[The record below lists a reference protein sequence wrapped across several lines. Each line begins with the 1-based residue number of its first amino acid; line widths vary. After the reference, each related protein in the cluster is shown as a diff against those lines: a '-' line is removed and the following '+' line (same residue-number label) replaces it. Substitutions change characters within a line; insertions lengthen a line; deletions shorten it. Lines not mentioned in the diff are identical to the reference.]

1 MSGYIMYLR
10 KSRTDRGYAEESVEL
25 TLSRHRERLE
35 ELCRTMSIH
44 CDTVLQ
50 EVSSADSITG
60 RPEMIRLLQMVETG
74 AYDGVVCIDM
84 DRLSRGSG
92 ADQALVIN
100 TFKYSDIV
108 SGDIVLTADSKTTL
122 TYFEKRSYT
131 GPDMTSKVHEEVI
144 SNLNLNYSYSKIRSM
159 LSVTNSS
166 GTRMLDI
173 SFTSP
178 SPAEAAAVA
187 NEYAKVASKYIQD
200 TMATDKPNIMSV
212 ALEPTN
218 PVSPSRVRNIALG
231 FILGA
236 LLAAG
241 IVVFRFLMDDK
252 IKTTEDIRQ
261 YAGLVTLAVVPID
274 ENSEAEIV
282 GKTKKKK
289 NQRRKA

>member
-1 MSGYIMYLR
+1 LGTALTSDYI
-10 KSRTDRGYAEESVEL
+10 KVF
-25 TLSRHRERLE
+25 
-35 ELCRTMSIH
+35 
-44 CDTVLQ
+44 
-50 EVSSADSITG
+50 
-60 RPEMIRLLQMVETG
+60 
-74 AYDGVVCIDM
+74 DM
-84 DRLSRGSG
+84 W
-92 ADQALVIN
+92 
-100 TFKYSDIV
+100 
-108 SGDIVLTADSKTTL
+108 
-122 TYFEKRSYT
+122 E
-131 GPDMTSKVHEEVI
+131 VHEEVI